1 MMKLNTEPSK
11 ARWYVS
17 IIMGRDLMSDSGDGR
32 VIGTDTW
39 EFDGYSGRV
48 SAPAVMEVLNGR
60 MTNDAYPLEVTIT
73 STQTGEV
80 FEHATFTHKPTDGRI
95 VRLASYETAGV

>member
-17 IIMGRDLMSDSGDGR
+17 VIMGRDVDG
-32 VIGTDTW
+32 GTETW

-48 SAPAVMEVLNGR
+48 SAPACMEVLNGR
-60 MTNDAYPLEVTIT
+60 MTNGTYPLEVTIT
-73 STQTGEV
+73 NTRTGEV
-80 FEHATFTHKPTDGRI
+80 FEHATFTHEPTDGCI
-95 VRLASYETAGV
+95 VRLTSYETAGV